1 MCGTEAHGQKCRANS
16 LELVHGG
23 PESSSGLSRLSERQ
37 DAMSYVLAPVLMAGV
52 AIGNQPASKLTGAAC
67 NETERDMLQQI
78 TVTPASSG
86 KTNAAA
92 ARKQA
97 SPCRNANRT

>member
-1 MCGTEAHGQKCRANS
+1 MCGKEAHGQKCRANS

-67 NETERDMLQQI
+67 NEERDMLQQI